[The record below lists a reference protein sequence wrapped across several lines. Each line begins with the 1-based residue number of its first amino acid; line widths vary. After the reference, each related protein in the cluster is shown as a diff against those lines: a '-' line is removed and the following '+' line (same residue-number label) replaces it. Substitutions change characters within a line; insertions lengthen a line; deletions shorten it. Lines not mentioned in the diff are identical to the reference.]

1 MDKIRIVGGPPLEGT
16 VRISG
21 AKNASLPALCAA
33 LLTDEAVNKLI
44 ASAVSEADEEE

>member
-1 MDKIRIVGGPPLEGT
+1 MDKIRILGGKPLEGT

-33 LLTDEAVNKLI
+33 LLTDQPLTPSRILDALTG
-44 ASAVSEADEEE
+44 